1 MKEISDIQNLNDI
14 KQLVDH
20 FYDKIRV
27 NQLLGPI
34 FNKIIQDRWPEHL
47 EKMYRFWQTILL
59 EEHTYQGSP
68 FLPHAKLPVN
78 KTHFD
83 EWLRIF
89 NQTVDELFKGE
100 KAEQAKWRAN
110 RMALMFLAK
119 IEYYQNNSS
128 IPLM

>member
-1 MKEISDIQNLNDI
+1 MKEISDIENLDHI
-14 KQLVDH
+14 KQLVDC

-27 NQLLGPI
+27 NQSLGPI
-34 FNKIIQDRWPEHL
+34 FNRIIQDRWPEHL

-83 EWLRIF
+83 EWLRVF
-89 NQTVDELFKGE
+89 SQTVDELFKGE

>member
-1 MKEISDIQNLNDI
+1 MKEISDIENLDHI
-14 KQLVDH
+14 KQLVDC

-27 NQLLGPI
+27 NELLGPI
-34 FNKIIQDRWPEHL
+34 FNHIIQDRWPEHL

-68 FLPHAKLPVN
+68 FLPHAKLPIN
-78 KTHFD
+78 KTHFN
-83 EWLRIF
+83 EWLRVF
-89 NQTVDELFKGE
+89 NQTVDEHFKGE

-110 RMALMFLAK
+110 RMALMFMAK

>member
-1 MKEISDIQNLNDI
+1 MTELSDIQELDHI
-14 KQLVDH
+14 KQLVDS

-27 NQLLGPI
+27 NELLGPI
-34 FNKIIQDRWPEHL
+34 FNHIIQDRWPEHL

>member
-27 NQLLGPI
+27 NQLLGPT

>member
-20 FYDKIRV
+20 FYDKIRM